1 MQSVT
6 TEENIF
12 KHTKRIVN
20 SFSQK
25 LFQTVYIL
33 SIMLTLISHLSYKRM
48 EGVVCWVYRW

>member
-48 EGVVCWVYRW
+48 EGVVSWVYRW

>member
-6 TEENIF
+6 TEENIL